1 MEAAFCVNQH
11 FPEPRRASGSDPFPP
26 FQKGGL
32 PVSRETLESLYP
44 GFVHDDAFYLAEFVA
59 HELGPRWS
67 LACLP
72 NGSFAVSPT
81 QRRFKAALLFTNI
94 PD

>member
-1 MEAAFCVNQH
+1 MVPKRVMQPLSGAVEMPEGPVLLLGDGSVAAT
-11 FPEPRRASGSDPFPP
+11 
-26 FQKGGL
+26 
-32 PVSRETLESLYP
+32 SREVLESLYP

-59 HELGPRWS
+59 CELGAQWS

-81 QRRFKAALLFTNI
+81 QRRFKAALLFTKI